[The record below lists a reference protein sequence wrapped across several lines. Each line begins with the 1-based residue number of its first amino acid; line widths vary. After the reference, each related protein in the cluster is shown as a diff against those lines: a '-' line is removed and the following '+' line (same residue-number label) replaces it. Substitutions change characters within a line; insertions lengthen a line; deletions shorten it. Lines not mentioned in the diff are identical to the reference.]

1 MEFQLKSGAFN
12 IIGRS
17 EAFQKSIEIAKKAA
31 DSDSTVI
38 VFGESGTGKE
48 LIARVLHH
56 NSPREKNAFVSVN
69 CAAIPHD
76 LLESELFG
84 YEKGSFTGA
93 IQTRVGRLELA
104 NKGTIFLDE
113 IGDMPPALQVK
124 LLRFLAEREI
134 DRIGGVKSIPIDVRV
149 IAATN
154 RDLEKD
160 IQSGKFREDLY
171 YRLNVIPV
179 HLPPLRQRKSDVPL
193 LVAHFLDFFNKK
205 RNKAIQGIDAAA
217 MEILANYTWPG
228 NIRELANYVE
238 RMLVL
243 SNGMTIGVRDLP
255 EKVLGEA
262 PEEMLKNAAPASD
275 SESYSESYSEENPFE
290 ALRTSMKNS
299 FFMGVP
305 DEGLNLKQTVENF
318 ERELIEEA
326 LEKTDWVKNKAAQ
339 LLSLNRTTLVEKL
352 KKLKITRPA

>member
-17 EAFQKSIEIAKKAA
+17 EAFLKSIEIAKKAA

-56 NSPREKNAFVSVN
+56 NSPREKNAFISVN

-93 IQTRVGRLELA
+93 SQTRVGRLELA

-113 IGDMPPALQVK
+113 IGDMAPALQVK
-124 LLRFLAEREI
+124 LLRVLAEREI
-134 DRIGGVKSIPIDVRV
+134 DRIGGMKSIPIDVRV

-160 IQSGKFREDLY
+160 IQTGKFREDLF
-171 YRLNVIPV
+171 YRLNVIPIN
-179 HLPPLRQRKSDVPL
+179 LPPLRQRKSDVPL
-193 LVAHFLDFFNKK
+193 LANYFLDYFNKK
-205 RNKAIQGIDAAA
+205 RNKSIQGIDDNA
-217 MEILANYTWPG
+217 MAILVNYTWPG
-228 NIRELANYVE
+228 NIRELANYIE

-243 SNGMTIGVRDLP
+243 SNGKTIGVNDLP
-255 EKVLGEA
+255 EKALGEA
-262 PEEMLKNAAPASD
+262 PEELLKNVTPGPD
-275 SESYSESYSEENPFE
+275 SEESPFE

-305 DEGLNLKQTVENF
+305 DEGLNLKQTLEDF
-318 ERELIEEA
+318 ERELIQEA

-352 KKLKITRPA
+352 KKLKITRNC